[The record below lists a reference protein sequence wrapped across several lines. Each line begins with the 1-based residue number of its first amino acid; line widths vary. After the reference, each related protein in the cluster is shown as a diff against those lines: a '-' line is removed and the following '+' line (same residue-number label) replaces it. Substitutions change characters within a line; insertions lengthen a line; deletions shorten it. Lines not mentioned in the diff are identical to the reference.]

1 MCKHRITLKYEE
13 YCNKDMCVLQR
24 YMKEGGN
31 RQFCSIVRERFKEVA
46 FELFLMGEESGT
58 SRGRERFQA
67 EGICAEA
74 LR

>member
-1 MCKHRITLKYEE
+1 MKNIAIK
-13 YCNKDMCVLQR
+13 MCVLKR

-31 RQFCSIVRERFKEVA
+31 RQFCSLVRERFKEVI
-46 FELFLMGEESGT
+46 FELFLMSEESRL
-58 SRGRERFQA
+58 SRGTEVFQA